1 MCVFDATLLA
11 LVDITFI
18 LIMINS
24 MSIFSVNLLYP
35 WIITQNVS
43 HLNHISLLIFRSDL
57 CKRFIQP
64 GCYHKNETFWISE
77 NYECN

>member
-11 LVDITFI
+11 LDITFI

-43 HLNHISLLIFRSDL
+43 HLNHISPADFPQW
-57 CKRFIQP
+57 FM
-64 GCYHKNETFWISE
+64 
-77 NYECN
+77 